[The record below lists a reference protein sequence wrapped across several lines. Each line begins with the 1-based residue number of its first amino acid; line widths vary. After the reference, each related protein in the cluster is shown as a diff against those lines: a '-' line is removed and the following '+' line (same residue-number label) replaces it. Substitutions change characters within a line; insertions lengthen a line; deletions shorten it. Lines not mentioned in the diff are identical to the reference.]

1 MDAGVECPER
11 LHATV
16 RGRVQGVGFRYFA
29 ARAGRRLGL
38 YGHVRNLPDG
48 RRVEVIAEGPRPAL
62 DALVRELHAG
72 PPLAV
77 VESVTVAWSAP
88 AGDLPAFAIRA

>member
-1 MDAGVECPER
+1 MEPESPCTQR

-16 RGRVQGVGFRYFA
+16 RGRVQGVGFRFFV

-38 YGHVRNLPDG
+38 RGQVRNLPDG
-48 RRVEVIAEGPRPAL
+48 RRVEVIAQGPRAAL
-62 DALVRELHAG
+62 DALVRELNVG
-72 PPLAV
+72 PPLAS
-77 VESVTVAWSAP
+77 VESVNVLWLTP

>member
-1 MDAGVECPER
+1 MEAQAECPQR

-16 RGRVQGVGFRYFA
+16 RGRVQGVGFRYFV
-29 ARAGRRLGL
+29 ARTGQRLGL
-38 YGHVRNLPDG
+38 RGHVSNLPNG
-48 RRVEVIAEGPRPAL
+48 RRVEVIAQGSRPAL
-62 DALVRELHAG
+62 DALIRALHAG